1 MFGIFFTNDTA
12 TSVGNISVGS
22 ALTRLEEQ
30 VDDEIEDIKDSV
42 SYDKVV
48 VDKETIWW
56 KDIVAIY
63 AVIASNR
70 DGIDVANMDDRAFNK
85 LKEIF
90 DDVVDVDYETSTY
103 YVIHVHTVNG
113 EQVREREARTRL
125 EINVTCKTFD
135 DMVGMYGFSDAE
147 RNQALLLLSQEYD
160 EMWEKIF
167 EDF

>member
-1 MFGIFFTNDTA
+1 MNYCVICTCG
-12 TSVGNISVGS
+12 
-22 ALTRLEEQ
+22 RQLEDQ
-30 VDDEIEDIKDSV
+30 VNNEIEEIKDSV

-90 DDVVDVDYETSTY
+90 DEVVDVDYETSTY
-103 YVIHVHTVNG
+103 YVTHVYTVNG
-113 EQVREREARTRL
+113 EQVKHLIIWL
-125 EINVTCKTFD
+125 ECIAFQIAKEIKHF
-135 DMVGMYGFSDAE
+135 Y
-147 RNQALLLLSQEYD
+147 Y
-160 EMWEKIF
+160 
-167 EDF
+167 